1 MRVGQRVR
9 YCAAQSCTGG
19 VWVIRS
25 MGWKFCPT
33 APRRSVVYHPSWS
46 EFGRAVWRR
55 SSDVVRQDRG
65 RRLSGAV
72 VLWRVAANSA
82 SPSGRRSVVLAR
94 VGARA
99 AAHPGLGRPP
109 AHVERGAAAHVQG
122 VPARAV
128 PGAADVPQGSTSP
141 ARRHLALHDRAQR
154 PIRQQEGARI
164 EQLQGG
170 RRGARPVRRRLG
182 AALALRGRARPR
194 RRAPGPRL
202 TQLGAAIPRGQ
213 RPIGRCGGRPARQL
227 RPGAAA
233 LLRSRVEVLWRHRRA
248 SALAKVGRAAA
259 AH

>member
-1 MRVGQRVR
+1 MNAVAHGESPYHTRKDQIISYYPFYLIYLRN
-9 YCAAQSCTGG
+9 
-19 VWVIRS
+19 
-25 MGWKFCPT
+25 
-33 APRRSVVYHPSWS
+33 SVPGIHPSPK
-46 EFGRAVWRR
+46 FGSAL
-55 SSDVVRQDRG
+55 DVLRQDRG
-65 RRLSGAV
+65 GRLSGAV

-82 SPSGRRSVVLAR
+82 SSSGRRSVVLPR

-194 RRAPGPRL
+194 RHAPGPRL

-227 RPGAAA
+227 RSGAAA
-233 LLRSRVEVLWRHRRA
+233 LLRSRVEVLWRLRRA
-248 SALAKVGRAAA
+248 SALAKVGRAAP